1 MSGSRREMPPTE
13 PGSLSHVAPA
23 EHNRPIVEP
32 DLGAVDQLSDQV
44 VRESSAEI
52 VLVAGKL
59 TASTQARISVFPST
73 G

>member
-1 MSGSRREMPPTE
+1 MW
-13 PGSLSHVAPA
+13 PA